1 MINRCIMIFPRFDNM
16 EVIDKLR
23 RQFDPLYQFVPP
35 HITLV
40 FPFFSDIRAIELEN
54 HLINS
59 IKGIKGFNLRLHG
72 VTGEA
77 GNYLFLNVVQGQ
89 EHLIEL
95 QKRLYKGILEQY
107 IPNFLDIN
115 QYIPHLTVGHI
126 KESSEFEVAVNNCK
140 AINDI
145 FIDDIKNIS
154 VEIIDENEN
163 SIIEMTIK
171 LEE

>member
-23 RQFDPLYQFVPP
+23 SQFDPLNQYVPP

-40 FPFFSDIRAIELEN
+40 FPFFSDITVFELEN

-72 VTGEA
+72 VSGAA

-89 EHLIEL
+89 EPLIEL

-107 IPNFLDIN
+107 IPKFLDFSK
-115 QYIPHLTVGHI
+115 YIPHLTVGHI
-126 KESSEFEVAVNNCK
+126 KENSEYEEAVNNCK

-145 FIDDIKNIS
+145 FIDVIKNIS
-154 VEIIDENEN
+154 VEIIDGNEN
-163 SIIEMTIK
+163 STIEMTIS
-171 LEE
+171 LE